1 MVNDTRAVRLCL
13 TRPLHGPVGSAN
25 LTDQIHDYNPHVDS
39 EDVFWTVPVPQRE
52 VTVDFEDTIARLRV
66 RRLTVFDDHD
76 LANSLTSGL
85 GLPGDLGFSF
95 PKISPVA
102 PVRATVS
109 FDIGWSSNL
118 GEAKIHNASQGFQG
132 SFRAKYCCDE
142 LVRSAGRLPLRVGCG
157 KYINQRIRG
166 DRN

>member
-1 MVNDTRAVRLCL
+1 
-13 TRPLHGPVGSAN
+13 
-25 LTDQIHDYNPHVDS
+25 
-39 EDVFWTVPVPQRE
+39 VFWTVPVPQRE

-102 PVRATVS
+102 PVPATVS

-118 GEAKIHNASQGFQG
+118 GEAKITNASQGFQG
-132 SFRAKYCCDE
+132 SFRQTTAAMSW
-142 LVRSAGRLPLRVGCG
+142 SAQQEGFRFESDAANTSISVFAVIGTE
-157 KYINQRIRG
+157 
-166 DRN
+166 RNGIFFSS

>member
-1 MVNDTRAVRLCL
+1 
-13 TRPLHGPVGSAN
+13 
-25 LTDQIHDYNPHVDS
+25 
-39 EDVFWTVPVPQRE
+39 VFWTIPVPQRA

-102 PVRATVS
+102 PVQATVS
-109 FDIGWSSNL
+109 FDIGWSGNL

-132 SFRAKYCCDE
+132 SFRQTTAAMSW
-142 LVRSAGRLPLRVGCG
+142 SAEQEAFRFESDAANTSISVFAVIGSE
-157 KYINQRIRG
+157 
-166 DRN
+166 RNGIFFSG

>member
-1 MVNDTRAVRLCL
+1 
-13 TRPLHGPVGSAN
+13 
-25 LTDQIHDYNPHVDS
+25 
-39 EDVFWTVPVPQRE
+39 VFWTVPVPQRAI
-52 VTVDFEDTIARLRV
+52 TVDFEDTIARLRV

-118 GEAKIHNASQGFQG
+118 GEATIHNASQGFQG
-132 SFRAKYCCDE
+132 AFRQTTAAMSW
-142 LVRSAGRLPLRVGCG
+142 SAQQEGFRFESDAANTSISVFAVIG
-157 KYINQRIRG
+157 IE
-166 DRN
+166 RNGIFFST